1 MPGQES
7 PYLEKKD
14 ISLQAL
20 QAAAKSKVY
29 VRNGTVVIF
38 DENGEDAGE
47 RHRGAFLFRELVG
60 FTGDSLGYERV
71 LDQKVERQPGH
82 KSNDKFTTTGTDTDG
97 FTPFGDEWDK
107 GILNIE
113 SKIIVC
119 AGIAEGYR
127 LHEATGLPVA
137 CCVGEQKIAKLVK
150 LMRPFVR
157 RADQIIAAVDN
168 DKAGY
173 MAALRAEAPYF
184 MPESD
189 KDFSDVYQHQ
199 GGIEAVRA
207 ETQSPIPQP
216 SAEWREAEIDRLM
229 GREPNAGEPAFD
241 PLLMDDERYYR
252 AQQVVEEVEPEGVP
266 TELMLVE
273 SEADELGVSG
283 LLRVA
288 HDDRREISGY
298 QHFKTMAEMLDV
310 FVSEEDDHD
319 QWLLT
324 NAESITLL
332 AAMLDEG
339 LEKAMKEP
347 PEGLVTLKGRVFSA
361 IKDGTLDQSDMPGG
375 APAIIRLEE
384 GKAGHQ
390 LTLQSGYDP
399 TLRKIC
405 VEADGK
411 FDKTTKTWS
420 FPANNDDALAG
431 AIKALA
437 DNPLRR
443 MVFVLPDED
452 SEPRWMI
459 GTPDRI
465 TTLQATFAV
474 AAGLA
479 PAVAPA
485 SVVDDPEPDSVQEP
499 EVALGGIEAALG
511 ELAGVDEEDVD
522 YDEPGDLPASARPK
536 PESGAQR
543 EGEARARAKVAYED
557 GKPHVLLRTPY
568 NKHVVQACRKVK
580 NKLDA
585 EFPKQPRAMF
595 NKNES
600 GAWQFPASTPKAL
613 ARILEGFCDMEKA
626 DVVID
631 TPAGSIAATPE
642 NKVALMDAMQATFD
656 SYPAVEKREA
666 PKDDVLQEGAAKDEL
681 SPDAPSKAKTAPD
694 APDKPSLK
702 PEVGVKGIIHLVG
715 RGDKR
720 EIVLKTEFDR
730 QVVAACKRAKGM
742 LDKTQPGKKKAT
754 FNREDDKAWRFPV
767 ADDKALTDT
776 IAALCYEDLP
786 QLMFHSPHG
795 KATAT
800 PANHVIVTDW
810 FHQEAAGAKVQEA
823 GQERPRQPKQAPPVA
838 DDAPQA
844 FATVVMAN
852 KAGRNGL
859 ILDMDRFDKGLID
872 LCQHAGG
879 YFDCS
884 ERLWHFPTATPRD
897 LRETL
902 EMLCSE
908 DKGRIDVKVP
918 NGGTL
923 TASPEN
929 CARIVRR
936 CSAFNAESIRVD
948 RFREKQQEAPA
959 AAGREAGAPG
969 R

>member
-20 QAAAKSKVY
+20 QAVAKSKVY

-38 DENGEDAGE
+38 DENGEDAGA
-47 RHRGAFLFRELVG
+47 RHRGAFLFRELVD
-60 FTGDSLGYERV
+60 FTGESLGYERI
-71 LDQKVERQPGH
+71 LDQKVERQPGQ
-82 KSNDKFTTTGTDTDG
+82 KPNDKFTTTGTDTDG
-97 FTPFGDEWDK
+97 FTPFGDAWDR
-107 GILNIE
+107 GIMNIDTN
-113 SKIIVC
+113 IIVC
-119 AGIAEGYR
+119 AGVAEGYR

-137 CCVGEQKIAKLVK
+137 CCVGEQKIPKLVN
-150 LMRPFVR
+150 LMRSVTR
-157 RADQIIAAVDN
+157 YADQVIAAVDN

-173 MAALRAEAPYF
+173 MAALRAETPYL
-184 MPESD
+184 MPTSD

-207 ETQSPIPQP
+207 ETQTPIPKP
-216 SAEWREAEIDRLM
+216 SSEWREAEIDRLM
-229 GREPNAGEPAFD
+229 GREPSTNEPVHD

-252 AQQVVEEVEPEGVP
+252 SQQIAEEVEPEAVP
-266 TELMLVE
+266 TELMLIE
-273 SEADELGVSG
+273 SEADELGVNG

-288 HDDRREISGY
+288 HDDRREIAGY
-298 QHFKTMAEMLDV
+298 QHFKTMAGMLDV
-310 FVSEEDDHD
+310 FVSEEDNHD

-324 NAESITLL
+324 STESITLL

-339 LEKAMKEP
+339 LEKSLKEP
-347 PEGLVTLKGRVFSA
+347 PEGLVTLKSRVFKA

-384 GKAGHQ
+384 GKAGHK
-390 LTLQSGYDP
+390 LTLQSAFDP

-405 VEADGK
+405 VEAGGI
-411 FDKTTKTWS
+411 FDKTTKSWS
-420 FPANNDDALAG
+420 FSANNDDALAG

-443 MVFVLPDED
+443 MVFVLPDEG

-465 TTLQATFAV
+465 TTLQATIAV

-485 SVVDDPEPDSVQEP
+485 SVVHDPEPDSVQEP
-499 EVALGGIEAALG
+499 EGDMGGIEAALG
-511 ELAGVDEEDVD
+511 EPAGVDEGDVD
-522 YDEPGDLPASARPK
+522 YDEPDDFPASASPK
-536 PESGAQR
+536 ADSGAQR
-543 EGEARARAKVAYED
+543 DGEAPARAKVAYED

-568 NKHVVQACRKVK
+568 NKHVVHACRKVK

-600 GAWQFPASTPKAL
+600 GGWHFPASTPKAL

-626 DVVID
+626 DIVID
-631 TPAGSIAATPE
+631 TPAGSIDATPE
-642 NKVALMDAMQATFD
+642 NKEALMEAMQATFD
-656 SYPAVEKREA
+656 SYPAVEKREEPSREDA
-666 PKDDVLQEGAAKDEL
+666 LQEGAAKEEV
-681 SPDAPSKAKTAPD
+681 SPNTQGKTKAAPD
-694 APDKPSLK
+694 AADKPSLK
-702 PEVGVKGIIHLVG
+702 PKVGVKGIIHLVG

-720 EIVLKTEFDR
+720 EVVLKTEFDR

-754 FNREDDKAWRFPV
+754 FNRDDDKAWRFPV
-767 ADDKALTDT
+767 GDDKALTD
-776 IAALCYEDLP
+776 IVAALCYEDLP

-795 KATAT
+795 KAIAT
-800 PANHVIVTDW
+800 PENHLAVTNW
-810 FHQEAAGAKVQEA
+810 FHQEAAGAKAHESEQS
-823 GQERPRQPKQAPPVA
+823 RPRQPKQE
-838 DDAPQA
+838 PQA
-844 FATVVMAN
+844 FATVAMTR
-852 KAGRNGL
+852 KPGRNGL
-859 ILDMDRFDKGLID
+859 ILTLDMDRHDKGLVD
-872 LCQHAGG
+872 LCKRAGG
-879 YFDCS
+879 DFDVNK
-884 ERLWHFPTATPRD
+884 RLWYLLAETPRD
-897 LRETL
+897 LREIL

-908 DKGRIDVKVP
+908 DKGRIKVQVP
-918 NGGTL
+918 SGGSL
-923 TASPEN
+923 NASPEN

-936 CSAFNAESIRVD
+936 CSASFKMESVRVD
-948 RFREKQQEAPA
+948 RIREKQQEAPA
-959 AAGREAGAPG
+959 AAGYEAGAPG